1 MKVDVRKEGDETYI
15 IPRGNV
21 DDVTAPDL
29 DEAVE
34 REAPSARRLVFDMS
48 DVTYLASAGLRSL
61 LNADELMEDKDGI
74 RLINVSKEVRAVFE
88 MTGFTGVLDIERTGV
103 SKS

>member
-1 MKVDVRKEGDETYI
+1 MKVDVRKEGDVAYI

-21 DDVTAPDL
+21 DYVTAPDL

-34 REAPSARRLVFDMS
+34 REAASARKLVFDMV

-61 LNADELMEDKDGI
+61 LNADELMEDKDGVK
-74 RLINVSKEVRAVFE
+74 LVNVSKEVRSVLE
-88 MTGFTGVLDIERTGV
+88 MTGFTNVLDIE
-103 SKS
+103 

>member
-1 MKVDVRKEGDETYI
+1 MKVDVRKEGNETYI

-21 DDVTAPDL
+21 DYVTAPDL

-74 RLINVSKEVRAVFE
+74 RLKNVNNDVMSILR
-88 MTGFTGVLDIERTGV
+88 MSGFLDTLNIIGPE
-103 SKS
+103 